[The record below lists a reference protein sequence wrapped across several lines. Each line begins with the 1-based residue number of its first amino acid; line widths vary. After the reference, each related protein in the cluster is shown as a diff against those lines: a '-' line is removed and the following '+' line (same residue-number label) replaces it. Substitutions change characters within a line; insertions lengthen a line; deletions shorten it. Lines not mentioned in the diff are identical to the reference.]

1 MAARSTHVTLTN
13 RTRKNLTR
21 TEDSLEHGIWTDRPP
36 LLIGDRGE
44 WESESDGFLTGT
56 EGRVTYGIDGGG
68 EVRLHW
74 DNPFVG
80 SNSYHQSV
88 APQASPDGIGGGFSV
103 VHRGGDGDN
112 ATVEFILSN
121 GFCEFNEDTGELTC
135 IDATKL
141 VETGARFAAIWEAD
155 GGPAFQARHN
165 LTAAEYQQTFDQLVG
180 QGFRLTCVSGY
191 TVGGQERFAAI
202 WEADGGAAF
211 QARHNLTA
219 EQYQQAFDQLV
230 GQGFRLHY
238 VNGYSV
244 GGQERFAAIWVAD
257 GGPAFQARHNL
268 TAEQYQQTFDQLVG
282 QGFRLT
288 CVSGYTV
295 NGQERFAAIWEADGG
310 PAFQARHNL
319 TAEQYQQTFDQ
330 LVGQGF
336 RLTCVSGYSVGGQER
351 FAAIWVADGGPA
363 FQARH
368 NLTAEQYQQTFD
380 QLVGQGFRLR
390 FVNAFESV

>member
-13 RTRKNLTR
+13 RTGKNLTK
-21 TEDSLEHGIWTDRPP
+21 TNDSLDHGIWTDRPP

-80 SNSYHQSV
+80 SNSYDQSV
-88 APQASPDGIGGGFSV
+88 APQATPDGVGGGFSV
-103 VHRGGDGDN
+103 VHRGGSGDN

-121 GFCEFNEDTGELTC
+121 GFCEVNEDTGEMTC
-135 IDATKL
+135 VDASPII
-141 VETGARFAAIWEAD
+141 ENSSRFAAIWEAD

-165 LTAAEYQQTFDQLVG
+165 LTAD
-180 QGFRLTCVSGY
+180 
-191 TVGGQERFAAI
+191 
-202 WEADGGAAF
+202 
-211 QARHNLTA
+211 
-219 EQYQQAFDQLV
+219 
-230 GQGFRLHY
+230 
-238 VNGYSV
+238 
-244 GGQERFAAIWVAD
+244 
-257 GGPAFQARHNL
+257 
-268 TAEQYQQTFDQLVG
+268 QYQQTFDQLVG

-295 NGQERFAAIWEADGG
+295 NGQGRFAAIWEAGGGPAFQARHNLTADQYQQTFDQLVGQGFRLTCVNGYSVGGQERFAAIWQADGG

-319 TAEQYQQTFDQ
+319 TADQYQQTFDQ

-336 RLTCVSGYSVGGQER
+336 RLTCVSGYNVGGQER
-351 FAAIWVADGGPA
+351 FAAIWQADGGPA

-368 NLTAEQYQQTFD
+368 NLTADQYQQTFDQLIGQGFRLTCVNGYSVGGQERFAAIWQADSGPAFQARHNLTADQYQQTFD

-390 FVNAFESV
+390 LVNAFERV